1 MRELGGPSNFT
12 KNGNFEPRHFASP
25 LNCTMATQSS
35 PVLNLKRNLQQ
46 RWKMIRFNMSASNNP
61 LFLGFYRNFYNPK
74 KGSLSDFLSKYSKSK
89 PGNFTVV
96 QIGANDGITHDPIH
110 KFIKRDDWKGVLL
123 EPQPDVFHEFLTK
136 IYAKNKGIRPLCAAI
151 GEKDGTQPIYKVG
164 FSTMRWATGLA
175 SFSKE
180 KIEKAFEDGI
190 VASNCKR
197 FGIEI
202 PADQSQWISHEEVQ
216 VIAPST
222 LIQTYGLDHIDLLQI
237 DAEGYDLEVIRIF
250 DIPKT
255 QPQAIIFEN
264 VGLNAEDY
272 ASCLQLLEEQNYQLK
287 KFGPNT
293 LALQKPLGEFASF
306 FNA

>member
-1 MRELGGPSNFT
+1 MATNS
-12 KNGNFEPRHFASP
+12 SP
-25 LNCTMATQSS
+25 LQS
-35 PVLNLKRNLQQ
+35 LKRNLQQ
-46 RWKMIRFNMSASNNP
+46 RWKMVRFNLSASNNH
-61 LFLGFYRNFYNPK
+61 LFVGFYRNFYNPK
-74 KGSLSDFLSKYSKSK
+74 KGSLSDFLSQYSKSK
-89 PGNFTVV
+89 SGNFTVV

-136 IYAKNKGIRPLCAAI
+136 IYAKNKGIHPLCAAI

-164 FSTMRWATGLA
+164 FSSMRWATGLA

-180 KIEKAFEDGI
+180 KIEQAFEDGI
-190 VASNCKR
+190 VASNCRR

-202 PADQSQWISHEEVQ
+202 PAEQSQWISQENVQ
-216 VIAPST
+216 VIAPAT
-222 LIQTYGLDHIDLLQI
+222 LIQTYNLQHIDLLQI

-255 QPQAIIFEN
+255 RPQAIIFEN
-264 VGLNAEDY
+264 VGLNAADY
-272 ASCLQLLEEQNYQLK
+272 AACLQLLEEQNFQLK

-306 FNA
+306 FTA

>member
-1 MRELGGPSNFT
+1 
-12 KNGNFEPRHFASP
+12 
-25 LNCTMATQSS
+25 MATQSS
-35 PVLNLKRNLQQ
+35 PLLNLKRNLQQ
-46 RWKMIRFNMSASNNP
+46 RWKMIRFNLSASNNP
-61 LFLGFYRNFYNPK
+61 LFIGFYRNFYKPK
-74 KGSLSDFLSKYSKSK
+74 KGSLSDFLSQYSKSK

-136 IYAKNKGIRPLCAAI
+136 IYAKNKGIHPLCAAI
-151 GEKDGTQPIYKVG
+151 GEKDGSQPIYKVG
-164 FSTMRWATGLA
+164 FSSMRWATGLA

-180 KIEKAFEDGI
+180 KIEQAFKDGI

-216 VIAPST
+216 VIAPAT

-250 DIPKT
+250 DIPT
-255 QPQAIIFEN
+255 TRPQAIIFEN
-264 VGLNAEDY
+264 VGLNAADY
-272 ASCLQLLEEQNYQLK
+272 AACLQLLEEENYQLK

>member
-1 MRELGGPSNFT
+1 
-12 KNGNFEPRHFASP
+12 
-25 LNCTMATQSS
+25 
-35 PVLNLKRNLQQ
+35 
-46 RWKMIRFNMSASNNP
+46 MIRFNLSASNNP

-74 KGSLSDFLSKYSKSK
+74 KGSLSDFLSQYSKSK

-136 IYAKNKGIRPLCAAI
+136 IYAKNKGITPLCAAI

-180 KIEKAFEDGI
+180 KIEQAFEDGI

-202 PADQSQWISHEEVQ
+202 PADQSQWISQEEVQ
-216 VIAPST
+216 VIAPAT
-222 LIQTYGLDHIDLLQI
+222 LIQTYGLNHIDLLQI
-237 DAEGYDLEVIRIF
+237 DAEGYDLEVVRIF
-250 DIPKT
+250 DIPT
-255 QPQAIIFEN
+255 TRPQAIIFEN
-264 VGLNAEDY
+264 VGLNAADY
-272 ASCLQLLEEQNYQLK
+272 AACLQLLEEQNYQLK

-293 LALQKPLGEFASF
+293 LALQKPLGQFASF

>member
-1 MRELGGPSNFT
+1 MATNS
-12 KNGNFEPRHFASP
+12 SP
-25 LNCTMATQSS
+25 LQY
-35 PVLNLKRNLQQ
+35 LKRNLQQ
-46 RWKMIRFNMSASNNP
+46 RWKMVRFNLSASNNP
-61 LFLGFYRNFYNPK
+61 LFIGFYRNFYNPK
-74 KGSLSDFLSKYSKSK
+74 KGSLSDFLSQYSQSK

-123 EPQPDVFHEFLTK
+123 EPQPDVFNEFLTK
-136 IYAKNKGIRPLCAAI
+136 IYAKNKGIHPLCAAI

-164 FSTMRWATGLA
+164 FSSMRWATGLA

-202 PADQSQWISHEEVQ
+202 PTDKSQWISQEEVQ
-216 VIAPST
+216 VIAPAT
-222 LIQTYGLDHIDLLQI
+222 LIQTYNLQHIDLLQI

-255 QPQAIIFEN
+255 RPQAIIFEN
-264 VGLNAEDY
+264 VGLNAADY
-272 ASCLQLLEEQNYQLK
+272 AACLQLLEEQNYQLK

>member
-1 MRELGGPSNFT
+1 
-12 KNGNFEPRHFASP
+12 
-25 LNCTMATQSS
+25 
-35 PVLNLKRNLQQ
+35 
-46 RWKMIRFNMSASNNP
+46 MS
-61 LFLGFYRNFYNPK
+61 L
-74 KGSLSDFLSKYSKSK
+74 YSKSK

-123 EPQPDVFHEFLTK
+123 EPQPNVFHEFLTK

-164 FSTMRWATGLA
+164 FSSMRWATGLA

-202 PADQSQWISHEEVQ
+202 PTDQSQWISQEEVQ
-216 VIAPST
+216 VISPAT
-222 LIQTYGLDHIDLLQI
+222 LIQTYNLQQIDLLQI

-250 DIPKT
+250 DIATT
-255 QPQAIIFEN
+255 QPKAIIFEN

-272 ASCLQLLEEQNYQLK
+272 AACLQLLEDQHYQLK
-287 KFGPNT
+287 RFGPNT

>member
-1 MRELGGPSNFT
+1 MATNS
-12 KNGNFEPRHFASP
+12 SP
-25 LNCTMATQSS
+25 LHS
-35 PVLNLKRNLQQ
+35 LKRNLQQ

-61 LFLGFYRNFYNPK
+61 LFIGFYRNFYNPK
-74 KGSLSDFLSKYSKSK
+74 KGSLSDFLSQYSKSK

-136 IYAKNKGIRPLCAAI
+136 IYAKNKGIHPLCAAI

-164 FSTMRWATGLA
+164 FSSMRWATGLA

-180 KIEKAFEDGI
+180 KIEQAFKDGI
-190 VASNCKR
+190 VASNCRR

-202 PADQSQWISHEEVQ
+202 PTDQSQWISHEDVQ
-216 VIAPST
+216 VIAPAT
-222 LIQTYGLDHIDLLQI
+222 LIQTYNLQHIDLLQI

-255 QPQAIIFEN
+255 RPQAIIFEN
-264 VGLNAEDY
+264 VGLNAADY
-272 ASCLQLLEEQNYQLK
+272 AACLQLLEEQNYQLK

>member
-1 MRELGGPSNFT
+1 MATNS
-12 KNGNFEPRHFASP
+12 SP
-25 LNCTMATQSS
+25 L
-35 PVLNLKRNLQQ
+35 LNLKRNLQQ
-46 RWKMIRFNMSASNNP
+46 RWKMVRFNLSASNNP
-61 LFLGFYRNFYNPK
+61 LFIGFYRNFYKPK
-74 KGSLSDFLSKYSKSK
+74 KGSLSDFLSQYSKSK

-136 IYAKNKGIRPLCAAI
+136 IYAKNKGITPLCAAI

-164 FSTMRWATGLA
+164 FSSMRWATGLA

-180 KIEKAFEDGI
+180 KIEQAFEDGI

-202 PADQSQWISHEEVQ
+202 PADQSQWISQEEVQ
-216 VIAPST
+216 VIAPAT

-255 QPQAIIFEN
+255 KFWSGDFGRGKLLAIF
-264 VGLNAEDY
+264 DM
-272 ASCLQLLEEQNYQLK
+272 
-287 KFGPNT
+287 
-293 LALQKPLGEFASF
+293 ASF
-306 FNA
+306 FRSSSRFVTYSIYVSFLILKIISQNSPKFIKTLLLHHLAPLLRSKRKWLNS

>member
-1 MRELGGPSNFT
+1 
-12 KNGNFEPRHFASP
+12 
-25 LNCTMATQSS
+25 MATNSNPLQT
-35 PVLNLKRNLQQ
+35 LKRNLQQ
-46 RWKMIRFNMSASNNP
+46 RWKMFRFHLSASNHP
-61 LFLGFYRNFYNPK
+61 LFIGFYKNFYSPK
-74 KGSLSDFLSKYSKSK
+74 KGSLSDFLSQYSNSK
-89 PGNFTVV
+89 LGNFTVV

-123 EPQPDVFHEFLTK
+123 EPQFDVFHEFLTK
-136 IYAKNKGIRPLCAAI
+136 IYAKNKGIHPLCAAI
-151 GEKDGTQPIYKVG
+151 GEKDGSQPIYKVG
-164 FSTMRWATGLA
+164 FSSMRWATGLA

-202 PADQSQWISHEEVQ
+202 PTDQSQWISQEDVQ
-216 VIAPST
+216 VIAPAT
-222 LIQTYGLDHIDLLQI
+222 LIQSYNLQHIDLLQI

-255 QPQAIIFEN
+255 RPQAIIFEN
-264 VGLNAEDY
+264 VGLNATDY
-272 ASCLQLLEEQNYQLK
+272 AACLHLLEEQNYQLK

-293 LALQKPLGEFASF
+293 LALQRPLGEFASF

>member
-1 MRELGGPSNFT
+1 MRELGRPSKFT
-12 KNGNFEPRHFASP
+12 KNGNFELRHLASP

-35 PVLNLKRNLQQ
+35 PLLTLKRNLQQ

-74 KGSLSDFLSKYSKSK
+74 KGSLSDFLSQYSKSK

-136 IYAKNKGIRPLCAAI
+136 IYAKNKGIHPLCAAI
-151 GEKDGTQPIYKVG
+151 GEKDGSQPIYKVG
-164 FSTMRWATGLA
+164 FSSMRWATGLA

-180 KIEKAFEDGI
+180 KIEQAFEDGI

-202 PADQSQWISHEEVQ
+202 PADQSQWISQEEVQ
-216 VIAPST
+216 VIAPAT

-255 QPQAIIFEN
+255 RPQAIIFEN
-264 VGLNAEDY
+264 VGLNAADY
-272 ASCLQLLEEQNYQLK
+272 AACLQLLEEQNYQLK

-293 LALQKPLGEFASF
+293 LALQKPLGQFASF

>member
-1 MRELGGPSNFT
+1 MQELGGPSYFT
-12 KNGNFEPRHFASP
+12 KNGNFEPRHAASP
-25 LNCTMATQSS
+25 PNCTMATQSS
-35 PVLNLKRNLQQ
+35 PLLNLKRNLQQ
-46 RWKMIRFNMSASNNP
+46 RWKMIRFNLSASNNP
-61 LFLGFYRNFYNPK
+61 LFIGFYRNFYKPK
-74 KGSLSDFLSKYSKSK
+74 KGSLSDFLSQYSKSK

-123 EPQPDVFHEFLTK
+123 EPQPDVFNEFLTK
-136 IYAKNKGIRPLCAAI
+136 IYAKNKGIHPLCAAI
-151 GEKDGTQPIYKVG
+151 GEKDGSQPIYKVG
-164 FSTMRWATGLA
+164 FSSMRWATGLA

-180 KIEKAFEDGI
+180 KIEQAFKDGI

-202 PADQSQWISHEEVQ
+202 PADQSQWISQEEVQ
-216 VIAPST
+216 VIAPAT

-255 QPQAIIFEN
+255 RPQAIIFEN
-264 VGLNAEDY
+264 VGLNAADY
-272 ASCLQLLEEQNYQLK
+272 AACLHLLEEQNYQLK

>member
-1 MRELGGPSNFT
+1 MATLS
-12 KNGNFEPRHFASP
+12 SP
-25 LNCTMATQSS
+25 L
-35 PVLNLKRNLQQ
+35 LNLKRNLQQ
-46 RWKMIRFNMSASNNP
+46 RWKMIRFKMSASNNP
-61 LFLGFYRNFYNPK
+61 LFIGFYRNFYNPK
-74 KGSLSDFLSKYSKSK
+74 KGSLSNFLSQYSRSK

-123 EPQPDVFHEFLTK
+123 EPQPDVFNEFLTK
-136 IYAKNKGIRPLCAAI
+136 IYSKNKDIHPLCAAI

-164 FSTMRWATGLA
+164 FSSMRWATGLA

-180 KIEKAFEDGI
+180 KIEQAFEDGI

-216 VIAPST
+216 VIAPAT
-222 LIQTYGLDHIDLLQI
+222 LIQTYNLKHIDLLQI
-237 DAEGYDLEVIRIF
+237 DAEGYDLEVVRIF
-250 DIPKT
+250 DIPNT

-272 ASCLQLLEEQNYQLK
+272 AACLQLLEEQNYQLK

>member
-1 MRELGGPSNFT
+1 
-12 KNGNFEPRHFASP
+12 
-25 LNCTMATQSS
+25 MATNSS
-35 PVLNLKRNLQQ
+35 PFQSFKRNLQQ
-46 RWKMIRFNMSASNNP
+46 RWKMVRFNLSASNNP
-61 LFLGFYRNFYNPK
+61 LFIGFYRNFYNPK
-74 KGSLSDFLSKYSKSK
+74 KGSLSDFLSQYSTSK

-110 KFIKRDDWKGVLL
+110 KFIKRDNWKGVLL
-123 EPQPDVFHEFLTK
+123 EPQPDVFNEFLTK
-136 IYAKNKGIRPLCAAI
+136 IYAKNKDINPLCAAI

-164 FSTMRWATGLA
+164 FSSMRWATGLA

-216 VIAPST
+216 VIAPAT
-222 LIQTYGLDHIDLLQI
+222 LIQNYNLQHIDLLQI

-250 DIPKT
+250 DIPNT
-255 QPQAIIFEN
+255 RPQAIIFEN
-264 VGLNAEDY
+264 VGLNAADY
-272 ASCLQLLEEQNYQLK
+272 AACLQLLEEQNYQLR

-306 FNA
+306 FTA

>member
-1 MRELGGPSNFT
+1 
-12 KNGNFEPRHFASP
+12 
-25 LNCTMATQSS
+25 MATQYS
-35 PVLNLKRNLQQ
+35 PLLNLKRNLQQ

-61 LFLGFYRNFYNPK
+61 LFIGFYRNFYNPK
-74 KGSLSDFLSKYSKSK
+74 KGSLSDFLSQYSKSK

-123 EPQPDVFHEFLTK
+123 EPQPDVFNEFLTK
-136 IYAKNKGIRPLCAAI
+136 IYAKNKGVAPLCAAI
-151 GEKDGTQPIYKVG
+151 GEKDGSQPIYKVG
-164 FSTMRWATGLA
+164 FSSMRWATGLA

-180 KIEKAFEDGI
+180 KIEQAFKDGI

-202 PADQSQWISHEEVQ
+202 PADQSKWISQEEVQ
-216 VIAPST
+216 VIAPAT
-222 LIQTYGLDHIDLLQI
+222 LIKNYGLDHIDLLQI

-250 DIPKT
+250 DIPT
-255 QPQAIIFEN
+255 TRPQAIIFEN
-264 VGLNAEDY
+264 VGLNAADY
-272 ASCLQLLEEQNYQLK
+272 AACLQLLEEQNYQLK

-293 LALQKPLGEFASF
+293 LALQKPLGQFVSF

>member
-1 MRELGGPSNFT
+1 
-12 KNGNFEPRHFASP
+12 
-25 LNCTMATQSS
+25 
-35 PVLNLKRNLQQ
+35 
-46 RWKMIRFNMSASNNP
+46 MIRFNMSASNNP

-74 KGSLSDFLSKYSKSK
+74 KGSLSDFLSQYSKSK

-136 IYAKNKGIRPLCAAI
+136 IYAKNKGITPLCAAI
-151 GEKDGTQPIYKVG
+151 GENDGTQPIYKVG

-180 KIEKAFEDGI
+180 KIEQAFKDGI

-216 VIAPST
+216 VIAPAT

-255 QPQAIIFEN
+255 RPQAIIFEN
-264 VGLNAEDY
+264 VGLNAADY
-272 ASCLQLLEEQNYQLK
+272 AACLQLLEEQNYQLK

-293 LALQKPLGEFASF
+293 LALQKPLGQFASF

>member
-1 MRELGGPSNFT
+1 
-12 KNGNFEPRHFASP
+12 
-25 LNCTMATQSS
+25 MATQSS
-35 PVLNLKRNLQQ
+35 PLLNLKRNLQQ

-61 LFLGFYRNFYNPK
+61 IFLGFYRNFYNPK
-74 KGSLSDFLSKYSKSK
+74 KGSLSDFLSQYSKSK

-151 GEKDGTQPIYKVG
+151 GEKDGSQPIYKVG

-180 KIEKAFEDGI
+180 KIEQAFKDGI

-202 PADQSQWISHEEVQ
+202 PADQSQWISQEEVQ
-216 VIAPST
+216 VIAPAT

-255 QPQAIIFEN
+255 RPQAIIFEN
-264 VGLNAEDY
+264 VGLNAADY
-272 ASCLQLLEEQNYQLK
+272 AACLQLLEEQNYQLK

>member
-1 MRELGGPSNFT
+1 
-12 KNGNFEPRHFASP
+12 
-25 LNCTMATQSS
+25 
-35 PVLNLKRNLQQ
+35 
-46 RWKMIRFNMSASNNP
+46 
-61 LFLGFYRNFYNPK
+61 
-74 KGSLSDFLSKYSKSK
+74 LSQYSKSK

-136 IYAKNKGIRPLCAAI
+136 IYAKNKGIHPLCAAI
-151 GEKDGTQPIYKVG
+151 GEKDGSQPIYKVG
-164 FSTMRWATGLA
+164 FSSMRWATGLA

-180 KIEKAFEDGI
+180 KIEQAFKDGI

-202 PADQSQWISHEEVQ
+202 PADQSQWISQEEVQ
-216 VIAPST
+216 VIAPAT

-255 QPQAIIFEN
+255 RPQAIIFEN
-264 VGLNAEDY
+264 VGLNAADY
-272 ASCLQLLEEQNYQLK
+272 AACLHLLEEQNYQLK

>member
-1 MRELGGPSNFT
+1 MATNS
-12 KNGNFEPRHFASP
+12 SP
-25 LNCTMATQSS
+25 LQS
-35 PVLNLKRNLQQ
+35 LKRNLQQ
-46 RWKMIRFNMSASNNP
+46 RWKMIRFNLSASNNP
-61 LFLGFYRNFYNPK
+61 LFIGFYRNFYNPK
-74 KGSLSDFLSKYSKSK
+74 KGSLSDFLSQYSKSK

-123 EPQPDVFHEFLTK
+123 EPQPDVFNEFLTK
-136 IYAKNKGIRPLCAAI
+136 IYAKNKGIHPLCAAI

-164 FSTMRWATGLA
+164 FSSMRWATGLA

-202 PADQSQWISHEEVQ
+202 PADQSQWISQEEVQ
-216 VIAPST
+216 VIAPAT
-222 LIQTYGLDHIDLLQI
+222 LIQTYGLQHIDLLQI

-255 QPQAIIFEN
+255 RPQAIVFEN
-264 VGLNAEDY
+264 VGLNAADY
-272 ASCLQLLEEQNYQLK
+272 AACLKLLEEQHYQLK

>member
-1 MRELGGPSNFT
+1 
-12 KNGNFEPRHFASP
+12 
-25 LNCTMATQSS
+25 MAIQSS
-35 PVLNLKRNLQQ
+35 PLLNLKRNLQQ
-46 RWKMIRFNMSASNNP
+46 RWKMVRFNMSASNNP
-61 LFLGFYRNFYNPK
+61 LFIGFYKNFYNPK
-74 KGSLSDFLSKYSKSK
+74 KGSLSDFLSQYSKSK

-123 EPQPDVFHEFLTK
+123 EPQPDVFHEFLKK
-136 IYAKNKGIRPLCAAI
+136 IYAKNKGITPLCAAI
-151 GEKDGTQPIYKVG
+151 GEKDGSQPIYKVG
-164 FSTMRWATGLA
+164 FSSMRWATGLA

-180 KIEKAFEDGI
+180 KIEQAFEDGI

-202 PADQSQWISHEEVQ
+202 PADQSKWISQEEVQ
-216 VIAPST
+216 VIAPAT

-250 DIPKT
+250 DIPT
-255 QPQAIIFEN
+255 TRPQAIIFEN
-264 VGLNAEDY
+264 VGLNAGDY
-272 ASCLQLLEEQNYQLK
+272 AACLQLLGEQNYQLK

>member
-1 MRELGGPSNFT
+1 
-12 KNGNFEPRHFASP
+12 
-25 LNCTMATQSS
+25 MATQSS
-35 PVLNLKRNLQQ
+35 PLLTLKRNLQQ
-46 RWKMIRFNMSASNNP
+46 RWKMIRFNLSASNNP
-61 LFLGFYRNFYNPK
+61 LFIGFYRNFYNPK
-74 KGSLSDFLSKYSKSK
+74 KGSLSDFLSQYSKSK

-136 IYAKNKGIRPLCAAI
+136 IYAKNKGITPLCAAI

-180 KIEKAFEDGI
+180 KIEQAFEDGI

-202 PADQSQWISHEEVQ
+202 PADQSQWISQEEVQ
-216 VIAPST
+216 VIAPAT
-222 LIQTYGLDHIDLLQI
+222 LIKTYGLHHIDLLQI

-255 QPQAIIFEN
+255 RPQAIIFEN
-264 VGLNAEDY
+264 VGLNAADY
-272 ASCLQLLEEQNYQLK
+272 AACLQLLEEQNYQLK

-293 LALQKPLGEFASF
+293 LALQKPLGQFASF

>member
-1 MRELGGPSNFT
+1 MATNS
-12 KNGNFEPRHFASP
+12 SP
-25 LNCTMATQSS
+25 LQS
-35 PVLNLKRNLQQ
+35 LKRNLQQ
-46 RWKMIRFNMSASNNP
+46 RWKMIRFNLSASNNP
-61 LFLGFYRNFYNPK
+61 LFIGFYRNFYNPK
-74 KGSLSDFLSKYSKSK
+74 KGSLSDFLSQYSKSK

-123 EPQPDVFHEFLTK
+123 EPQPDVFNEFLTK
-136 IYAKNKGIRPLCAAI
+136 IYAKNKGIHPLCAAI
-151 GEKDGTQPIYKVG
+151 GEKDGTQPIYKIG
-164 FSTMRWATGLA
+164 FSSMRWATGLA

-190 VASNCKR
+190 VSSNCKR

-202 PADQSQWISHEEVQ
+202 PVDKSQWISHEDVQ
-216 VIAPST
+216 VIAPAT
-222 LIQTYGLDHIDLLQI
+222 LIQTYNLQHIDLLQI

-255 QPQAIIFEN
+255 RPQAIIFEN
-264 VGLNAEDY
+264 VGLNAADY
-272 ASCLQLLEEQNYQLK
+272 AACLQLLEEQNYQLK

>member
-1 MRELGGPSNFT
+1 
-12 KNGNFEPRHFASP
+12 
-25 LNCTMATQSS
+25 MATNSS
-35 PVLNLKRNLQQ
+35 PFQSLKRNLQQ
-46 RWKMIRFNMSASNNP
+46 RWKMVRFNLSASNNP
-61 LFLGFYRNFYNPK
+61 LFVGFYRNFYNPK
-74 KGSLSDFLSKYSKSK
+74 KGSLSDFLSQYSKSK
-89 PGNFTVV
+89 SGNFTVV

-136 IYAKNKGIRPLCAAI
+136 IYAKNKGIHPLCAAI

-164 FSTMRWATGLA
+164 FSSMRWATGLA

-180 KIEKAFEDGI
+180 KIEQAFEDGI
-190 VASNCKR
+190 VASNCRR

-202 PADQSQWISHEEVQ
+202 PAEQSQWISQENVQ
-216 VIAPST
+216 VIAPAT
-222 LIQTYGLDHIDLLQI
+222 LIQTYNLQHIDLLQI

-255 QPQAIIFEN
+255 RPQAIIFEN
-264 VGLNAEDY
+264 VGLNAADY
-272 ASCLQLLEEQNYQLK
+272 AACLQLLEEQNYQLK

-306 FNA
+306 FTA

>member
-1 MRELGGPSNFT
+1 
-12 KNGNFEPRHFASP
+12 
-25 LNCTMATQSS
+25 MATQSS
-35 PVLNLKRNLQQ
+35 PLLNLKRNLQQ
-46 RWKMIRFNMSASNNP
+46 RWKMIRFNLSASNNP
-61 LFLGFYRNFYNPK
+61 LFIGFYRNFYKPK
-74 KGSLSDFLSKYSKSK
+74 KGSLSDFLSQYSKSK

-136 IYAKNKGIRPLCAAI
+136 IYAKNKGIHPLCAAI
-151 GEKDGTQPIYKVG
+151 GEKDGSQPIYKVG
-164 FSTMRWATGLA
+164 FSSMRWATGLA

-180 KIEKAFEDGI
+180 KIEQAFKDGI

-202 PADQSQWISHEEVQ
+202 PADQSQWISQEEVQ
-216 VIAPST
+216 VIAPAT

-255 QPQAIIFEN
+255 RPQAIIFEN
-264 VGLNAEDY
+264 VGLNAADY
-272 ASCLQLLEEQNYQLK
+272 AACLHLLEEQNYQLK